1 MATIPAIALAVQYA
15 AGVPLSGCQ
24 QLRRNLVT
32 KTHHKTIMAAKSNP
46 AVRYETGVLVSTPCQ
61 LLDRNRES
69 SKRVKTIMAAYPIQ
83 FATDVPESTDCNLR
97 NFSGGE
103 LKLDDKT
110 FWEGLDMNAKDLPR
124 QILDKGTP
132 KFKHDAFGGSV
143 IGSSGGLEYVFGGGE
158 YKWIIAWSNS
168 KNELN
173 KVYTKIFKG
182 DVVGWNEIRES
193 LAKSDDESSCNEFG
207 YSSDVVIDQTSSTP
221 IMTATLSKANPET
234 EAPAEP
240 TTVEPPAEPTTVEPP
255 AEPTT
260 VEPSAP

>member
-1 MATIPAIALAVQYA
+1 MAANPALLAVQYA
-15 AGVPLSGCQ
+15 VGVPVSASRCQ

-61 LLDRNRES
+61 VLDRNRES
-69 SKRVKTIMAAYPIQ
+69 SKRDKTIMAAYPIQ

-97 NFSGGE
+97 NFSGAE

-110 FWEGLDMNAKDLPR
+110 FWEGFDLAAKDLPR
-124 QILDKGTP
+124 QIRDKGTP
-132 KFKHDAFGGSV
+132 MFKHNAFGGSV

-182 DVVGWNEIRES
+182 EVVGWNAIRES
-193 LAKSDDESSCNEFG
+193 LAKSDDKSICNEFG
-207 YSSDVVIDQTSSTP
+207 YSSNAVIDQTSSMP
-221 IMTATLSKANPET
+221 IMTVTLSKANPET
-234 EAPAEP
+234 EPPAEP

-255 AEPTT
+255 AP
-260 VEPSAP
+260 